1 MKTKKMGTYK
11 KMGLILLAG
20 AAGGGLVGAL
30 LGAGMELYGSG
41 IASGAGNV
49 LSALQ
54 RVMLPLMIAIGAA
67 GILAGESCIW
77 KMKIS
82 ERRSPEQRMRCA
94 TVWNMNT
101 RRRARSG

>member
-20 AAGGGLVGAL
+20 AAGGGLVGALLGALVGAL

-77 KMKIS
+77 KMKNIG
-82 ERRSPEQRMRCA
+82 EEIA
-94 TVWNMNT
+94 G
-101 RRRARSG
+101 ARSRG

>member
-41 IASGAGNV
+41 LASGAGNV
-49 LSALQ
+49 LSAGWNCTDPGL
-54 RVMLPLMIAIGAA
+54 LP
-67 GILAGESCIW
+67 
-77 KMKIS
+77 
-82 ERRSPEQRMRCA
+82 
-94 TVWNMNT
+94 
-101 RRRARSG
+101 AREMC

>member
-41 IASGAGNV
+41 LASGAGNV
-49 LSALQ
+49 LSAGTV
-54 RVMLPLMIAIGAA
+54 RIRACFRRGKCAECTAA
-67 GILAGESCIW
+67 GYAATDDRN
-77 KMKIS
+77 
-82 ERRSPEQRMRCA
+82 RRSRDPGR
-94 TVWNMNT
+94 
-101 RRRARSG
+101 